1 LQKRLPEEI
10 MRERYRYRRGMMIEP
25 LQRVLEQV
33 EQLTP
38 DEQAHIAEEMQRVL
52 EKLEASRWTELLN
65 DPRSPALLDRLA
77 DEARA

>member
-1 LQKRLPEEI
+1 
-10 MRERYRYRRGMMIEP
+10 MMIEP

-38 DEQAHIAEEMQRVL
+38 DEQAHIAEEIQRVL
-52 EKLEASRWTELLN
+52 EELEARRWTELLN